1 MRLVCV
7 PTVLCETN
15 SSRAMSGPRSL
26 LSWTRSTS
34 TSRSLKGPTETG
46 AAASVAISPA
56 VATALEQRLR
66 KGTGARARHGARP
79 RAAPA
84 CAAGLA
90 CPSVDVCSAQPGGQ
104 PWSGAL
110 VADTKIATK
119 LFVPRV
125 RRRLVVRDRLSERL
139 DSAAAARLILLSAPA
154 GFGKTT
160 LLASWLERHHDRA
173 VAWLSLDASDDDPGR
188 FWSYVVTAL
197 AAALPSSELE
207 AVQQAAVDP
216 SATQRVLAELA
227 NELARAPVDVWLVLD
242 DFHDIQSSAIHDG
255 LAFLVNHVLAHVH
268 VVLSTRADPDLPLA
282 RWRARGELVE
292 VRAADLR
299 FTPDESRSFLIDV
312 QGLELSGPDVATLGD
327 RTEGWAAALQLASLS
342 LEGREDSSAFIARF
356 AGNNRYVVD
365 YLVDEVLG
373 HQPVEVRDF
382 LVRTSVLDRL
392 TGPLCDAVT
401 GGCDGEGMLASLERA
416 GLFLF
421 PLDDDRVWYR
431 YHHLFADVLR
441 ARLHQD
447 LGAETDVLHQRASRW
462 HEQYGGVEDSVRHA
476 LAGRDFDRATSLM
489 EQALPG
495 IRRDRQD
502 SVLLGWLAALPRDSV
517 RKSPVLS
524 VFDGWAHMLTGDLDA
539 VEDRLDDAEQ
549 ALATAPDDARSRWAD
564 TDELRALPAT
574 IAVYRAA
581 LAQARGD
588 VVQTS
593 VQARRAL
600 EIAGPKDHL
609 SVGAATGFLGLAS
622 WAAGDVG
629 AALPV
634 FADAV
639 ASLRAA
645 GNLAD
650 ALDSTVVLADMW
662 LAAGRFARARRL
674 CEESLAMATGHGL
687 PVARTAAVL
696 HVQLAGIDCEA
707 DDLARARQH
716 LDSAGALADDVFV
729 TASQYRWFLAQGRVR
744 QAESDLVAALALVD
758 QAQRVYRP
766 GFFVDVRPIPA
777 IRARLWITQG
787 DLFGAGTWAQERDWS
802 RTDGGDFLLE
812 FDHLTY
818 VRLLLARFRTD
829 CDAALL
835 DEAAELLARLLGP
848 ARTSG
853 RWASV
858 VEIHMLTTLVLDSQG
873 RRTEAL
879 SALADAFAEPPEPDG
894 YTRLFLD
901 EGEPMQRLLQDA
913 RQHGVAD
920 GHPARL
926 LTESDRPAPHQALVD
941 QTLLDPLSERELQV
955 LRLLDSELSAPEIAR
970 RLFVSH
976 NTIRTHTRHIFT
988 KLQVT
993 SRRAAVH
1000 RAHEHRLI

>member
-1 MRLVCV
+1 M
-7 PTVLCETN
+7 
-15 SSRAMSGPRSL
+15 
-26 LSWTRSTS
+26 
-34 TSRSLKGPTETG
+34 
-46 AAASVAISPA
+46 
-56 VATALEQRLR
+56 
-66 KGTGARARHGARP
+66 
-79 RAAPA
+79 
-84 CAAGLA
+84 
-90 CPSVDVCSAQPGGQ
+90 
-104 PWSGAL
+104 
-110 VADTKIATK
+110 ATK

-125 RRRLVVRDRLSERL
+125 RRRLVVRERLSERL
-139 DSAAAARLILLSAPA
+139 DDAADARLVLLSAPA

-160 LLASWLERHHDRA
+160 LLANWLENATHHGRA
-173 VAWLSLDASDDDPGR
+173 VAWLSLEASDDDPGR

-197 AAALPSSELE
+197 AAALPSNELE
-207 AVQQAAVDP
+207 AVQQAAADP
-216 SATQRVLAELA
+216 AATQQVLTELI

-242 DFHDIQSSAIHDG
+242 DFHAVQSSSIHDG
-255 LAFLVNHVLAHVH
+255 LAFLLDRMLAHVH
-268 VVLSTRADPDLPLA
+268 IVLSTRADPHLPLA

-292 VRAADLR
+292 IRAADLR
-299 FTPDESRSFLIDV
+299 FTPDESCSFLLDV
-312 QGLELSGPDVATLGD
+312 EGLELSGADVAALGE

-342 LEGREDSSAFIARF
+342 LEGRHDPSAFIARF

-365 YLVDEVLG
+365 YLVDEVLA

-401 GGCDGEGMLASLERA
+401 GGSDGDGMLISLERA

-421 PLDDDRVWYR
+421 PLDDERVWYR

-441 ARLHQD
+441 ARLNQQD
-447 LGAETDVLHQRASRW
+447 VGADANLLHQRASRW
-462 HEQYGGVEDSVRHA
+462 HEQYGGVEDSVSHA
-476 LAGRDFDRATSLM
+476 LAGRDLDRATSLM
-489 EQALPG
+489 ERALPG
-495 IRRDRQD
+495 IRRHRQD

-517 RKSPVLS
+517 RTSPVLS

-539 VEDRLDDAEQ
+539 AEHRLDDAEQ
-549 ALATAPDDARSRWAD
+549 ALATAPDDARSRWAK
-564 TDELRALPAT
+564 TDELSALPAT

-588 VVQTS
+588 VAQTS
-593 VQARRAL
+593 VHAQRAL
-600 EIAGPKDHL
+600 EIAGPEDHL

-629 AALPV
+629 AALPR

-662 LAAGRFARARRL
+662 LTAGHVSHARRL
-674 CEESLAMATGHGL
+674 CEESLAVATGHGL
-687 PVARTAAVL
+687 PMARTAAVL

-707 DDLARARQH
+707 DDLASAGQH
-716 LDSAGALADDVFV
+716 LASADTLVDDVFV
-729 TASQYRWFLAQGRVR
+729 TASQYRWFLTQGQVR
-744 QAESDLVAALALVD
+744 RAEGDLVAALTLVD
-758 QAQRVYRP
+758 RAQQVYRP
-766 GFFVDVRPIPA
+766 GFYVDVRPIPA

-787 DLFGAGTWAQERDWS
+787 DLARASGWAQERDWS
-802 RTDGGDFLLE
+802 TSDTGDFLLE

-818 VRLLLARFRTD
+818 VRLLLARSRAGS
-829 CDAALL
+829 AAVLL
-835 DEAAELLARLLGP
+835 DEAAQLLARLLEP

-853 RWASV
+853 RWAIV
-858 VEIHMLTTLVLDSQG
+858 AEIHMLTALILDAQDL
-873 RRTEAL
+873 RTEAL

-901 EGEPMQRLLQDA
+901 EGDPIRKLLRDA
-913 RQHGVAD
+913 RQLGVAD
-920 GHPARL
+920 GHPSRL
-926 LTESDRPAPHQALVD
+926 LAEPDRPAPHQALVD

-976 NTIRTHTRHIFT
+976 NTVRTHTRHIFT

>member
-1 MRLVCV
+1 L
-7 PTVLCETN
+7 
-15 SSRAMSGPRSL
+15 
-26 LSWTRSTS
+26 
-34 TSRSLKGPTETG
+34 
-46 AAASVAISPA
+46 
-56 VATALEQRLR
+56 
-66 KGTGARARHGARP
+66 
-79 RAAPA
+79 
-84 CAAGLA
+84 
-90 CPSVDVCSAQPGGQ
+90 
-104 PWSGAL
+104 
-110 VADTKIATK
+110 ADTTIATK

-139 DSAAAARLILLSAPA
+139 DSAADARLILLSAPA

-160 LLASWLERHHDRA
+160 LLADWLDSRRDRA
-173 VAWLSLDASDDDPGR
+173 VAWLSLDASDDEPGR
-188 FWSYVVTAL
+188 FWSYVVKAL

-207 AVQQAAVDP
+207 GVHQAAVDP
-216 SATQRVLAELA
+216 LATQQVLAELA
-227 NELARAPVDVWLVLD
+227 NELARVPVDVWLVLD
-242 DFHDIQSSAIHDG
+242 DFHAVQSHGIHDG
-255 LAFLVNHVLAHVH
+255 VAFLVDHLLAHVH

-292 VRAADLR
+292 IRAADLR
-299 FTPDESRSFLIDV
+299 FTPDESRSFLLDV
-312 QGLELSGPDVATLGD
+312 EGLALTDHDVSTLGD
-327 RTEGWAAALQLASLS
+327 RTEGWVAALQLASLS
-342 LEGREDSSAFIARF
+342 LGRRTDPGEFIARF

-365 YLVDEVLG
+365 YLVDEVLA
-373 HQPVEVRDF
+373 HQPDEVREF
-382 LVRTSVLDRL
+382 LVRTSILDRL
-392 TGPLCDAVT
+392 SGPLCDAVT
-401 GGCDGEGMLASLERA
+401 GGTGGDEVLASLERA

-421 PLDDDRVWYR
+421 PLDDDRFWYR

-447 LGAETDVLHQRASRW
+447 LADANDLHQRASRW
-462 HEQYGGVEDSVRHA
+462 HEQYGGVEESVSHA
-476 LAGRDFDRATSLM
+476 LAGRDLERATSLM
-489 EQALPG
+489 ERALPG
-495 IRRDRQD
+495 LRRDRQD
-502 SVLLGWLAALPRDSV
+502 WVLLGWLAALPRDSV
-517 RKSPVLS
+517 RRSPVLG
-524 VFDGWAHMLTGDLDA
+524 VFDGWAHMLSGDLDA
-539 VEDRLDDAEQ
+539 AEHRLDDAEQ
-549 ALATAPDDARSRWAD
+549 ALAAAPADARSRWAE

-588 VVQTS
+588 VAQTS

-600 EIAGPKDHL
+600 EIAGPDDHL

-629 AALPV
+629 AALPM

-662 LAAGRFARARRL
+662 LTAGHFGRARRL
-674 CEESLAMATGHGL
+674 CEESLAVATGHGL
-687 PVARTAAVL
+687 PMARTAAVL

-707 DDLARARQH
+707 DDLAGARQH
-716 LDSAGALADDVFV
+716 LDSAGALADDVLV
-729 TASQYRWFLAQGRVR
+729 TAGQYRCFLAQARVL
-744 QAESDLVAALALVD
+744 QAEGDLVAALVRVD

-777 IRARLWITQG
+777 IRARLWIAQG
-787 DLFGAGTWAQERDWS
+787 ALPLAGTWAQERDWS
-802 RTDGGDFLLE
+802 TSDARDFLLE

-818 VRLLLARFRTD
+818 VRLLLARSHTD
-829 CDAALL
+829 GQASLL
-835 DEAAELLARLLGP
+835 DEAAALLARLLGP

-853 RWASV
+853 RWASA
-858 VEIHMLTTLVLDSQG
+858 VEILMLTAMVLDRQG
-873 RRTEAL
+873 RRSQAL
-879 SALADAFAEPPEPDG
+879 TALADAFAEPPEPDG

-901 EGEPMQRLLQDA
+901 EGQPVQTLLQGA
-913 RQHGVAD
+913 RQRGVAD

-926 LTESDRPAPHQALVD
+926 LVQSDRPPQQALVD
-941 QTLLDPLSERELQV
+941 QTLLEPLSERELQV
-955 LRLLDSELSAPEIAR
+955 LHLLDSELSAPEIAR

-993 SRRAAVH
+993 SRRAAVR